1 MNENDFGRKIVGVLN
16 ETADTLPEQTL
27 ARLKAA
33 RLQALE
39 KAKKPVW
46 AFANFRIWVPAAAL
60 MLAVA
65 VSTLWQVLPQEVE
78 VADLDVALL
87 AGDLPVYAYVDK
99 DFGRAVD

>member
-1 MNENDFGRKIVGVLN
+1 MNENDFGKKIVMVLN
-16 ETADTLPEQTL
+16 EGTNALSELTL

-46 AFANFRIWVPAAAL
+46 AMANYRLWVPAAAL
-60 MLAVA
+60 TLAVA
-65 VSTLWQVLPQEVE
+65 ATALWQAVPPEAE
-78 VADLDVALL
+78 IADTDVALL

-99 DFGRAVD
+99 DFARAVD